1 MATMTKTIQSLTT
14 IMINIYYFLY
24 TMLQPIYHKYIIIYI
39 CYVNICFRKMVRTRG
54 RDGSIVKRGK
64 PRHGVV
70 RSMHGQL
77 VVDLGSIPYSDLSTG
92 FHDGSP
98 HALSSLLQ
106 TVFLHPLLVQP
117 PVFTILKPLHFIIT
131 SHIYFVIISFNH
143 CSITTSFSSFTTTFT
158 LCCYRSCTTLSHIW
172 SPGLVVL

>member
-1 MATMTKTIQSLTT
+1 
-14 IMINIYYFLY
+14 
-24 TMLQPIYHKYIIIYI
+24 
-39 CYVNICFRKMVRTRG
+39 MVRTRG

-98 HALSSLLQ
+98 HALSSLL
-106 TVFLHPLLVQP
+106 
-117 PVFTILKPLHFIIT
+117 
-131 SHIYFVIISFNH
+131 
-143 CSITTSFSSFTTTFT
+143 
-158 LCCYRSCTTLSHIW
+158 
-172 SPGLVVL
+172 